1 MVGPRLALERRFSV
15 AGIRC
20 LLEVAWDLK
29 NEKHVSSRSGES
41 NQERDGAEAK
51 EDFAS
56 RGGALSALAHRNYR
70 IFFGAQ
76 ILSLPGTWLQLV
88 AEGWLVYQLTGSA
101 LALGVIRF
109 LHTIPVTLLSVF
121 AGGLADRYDKRR
133 LLIVTQSI
141 AMLMAFA
148 LFVLVLSGRATVWQV
163 GVLALILGVVNA
175 FDIPTRQSFI
185 IELVGKK
192 DLMNAIALNSSVF
205 NAARIVGPA
214 IAGVVISTVGVAY
227 CFLFNALSFLFVI
240 VGYCC
245 LRLKPV
251 VKSESADASSVGIR
265 SALRVVWASPVLRA
279 LLGMSALNSVFGMSY
294 TTLMPIFA
302 EDIWHVGPRGLGALL
317 SANGVGALL
326 GSVTLAFFSHGERRD
341 RLVKL
346 GASGF
351 AASMIAFSFCPNV
364 YMAMGVL
371 LISGWFMVSF
381 YATTNTLV
389 QGEVEDHLRGRI
401 MGLYTLSF
409 IGLIPLGAF
418 LAGWVAVLMGAPMTV
433 LLGALICLVGSGFLW
448 RVPLVQDSGMS

>member
-1 MVGPRLALERRFSV
+1 MGVDREGSLPGVES
-15 AGIRC
+15 
-20 LLEVAWDLK
+20 ELK
-29 NEKHVSSRSGES
+29 NEQQEAIPVGEA
-41 NQERDGAEAK
+41 QPDGPTVK
-51 EDFAS
+51 PGAS
-56 RGGALSALAHRNYR
+56 LRGGALSALAHRNYR

-101 LALGVIRF
+101 MALGVIRF

-133 LLIVTQSI
+133 VLMFTQSI
-141 AMLMAFA
+141 AMVMAFA
-148 LFVLVLSGRATVWQV
+148 LFYLAFSGRVTVWQV
-163 GVLALILGVVNA
+163 GALALTLGIVNA

-185 IELVGKK
+185 VDLVGKR

-214 IAGVVISTVGVAY
+214 IAGLVISSVGVAW
-227 CFLFNALSFLFVI
+227 CFLFNAISFLFVI
-240 VGYCC
+240 VGYGL

-251 VKSESADASSVGIR
+251 EKASDSDRSKAGIGA
-265 SALRVVWASPVLRA
+265 ALSVVWSNPVLRA
-279 LLGMSALNSVFGMSY
+279 LLGMSALNSVFCMSY

-302 EDIWHVGPRGLGALL
+302 EDIWKVGPRGLGALL

-326 GSVTLAFFSHGERRD
+326 GSVTLAVFSHAERRD
-341 RLVKL
+341 RLVKI
-346 GASGF
+346 GGSGF

-364 YMAMGVL
+364 YFAMGVL
-371 LISGWFMVSF
+371 VISGWFMVSF

-389 QGEVEDHLRGRI
+389 QGEVEDQFRGRI

-409 IGLIPLGAF
+409 IGIIPIGAF
-418 LAGWVAVLMGAPMTV
+418 LAGWVAVRLGAPMTTF
-433 LLGALICLVGSGFLW
+433 LGAVICLIGSLFLW
-448 RVPLVQDSGMS
+448 RARLSGEVRSS

>member
-1 MVGPRLALERRFSV
+1 MVGSRSNQEGRTNKIGRSFLPGV
-15 AGIRC
+15 VG
-20 LLEVAWDLK
+20 DLK
-29 NEKHVSSRSGES
+29 NEPQDSSPPE
-41 NQERDGAEAK
+41 EFDLEPDGGNANSEGVA
-51 EDFAS
+51 
-56 RGGALSALAHRNYR
+56 RGGALSALDHRNYR

-109 LHTIPVTLLSVF
+109 LHTIPVTFFSVF
-121 AGGLADRYDKRR
+121 AGGVADRYDKRR
-133 LLIVTQSI
+133 LLVVTQSI

-148 LFVLVLSGRATVWQV
+148 LFFLTISGRATVWQV
-163 GVLALILGVVNA
+163 GVLALVLGLVNA

-185 IELVGKK
+185 VELVGKK

-227 CFLFNALSFLFVI
+227 CFLFNAISFLFVI
-240 VGYCC
+240 VGYGL
-245 LRLKPV
+245 LRLKPS
-251 VKSESADASSVGIR
+251 KKAAESDR
-265 SALRVVWASPVLRA
+265 SKKGLRVALGIVWASPVLRA
-279 LLGMSALNSVFGMSY
+279 LLGMCALNSVFGMSY

-326 GSVTLAFFSHGERRD
+326 GSVTLAFFSHAERRD

-346 GASGF
+346 GATGF
-351 AASMIAFSFCPNV
+351 AVSMIAFSFCPNV
-364 YMAMGVL
+364 YAAMGVL

-381 YATTNTLV
+381 YATTNILV
-389 QGEVEDHLRGRI
+389 QGEVEDQLRGRI

-409 IGLIPLGAF
+409 IGLIPIGAF
-418 LAGWVAVLMGAPMTV
+418 LAGWVAVRIGASLTI
-433 LLGALICLVGSGFLW
+433 LLGASICLVGSGFLW
-448 RVPLVQDSGMS
+448 RAQIAQNPGR